1 MLVALVTGGA
11 VSSRLEC
18 GVSNVPAVI
27 SPDHRVELADLY
39 VVLQIAAKRAADE
52 LRRTDG
58 EPLEGLALE
67 RFLAMDAKILSIVS
81 HINEILEVLST
92 TR

>member
-1 MLVALVTGGA
+1 M
-11 VSSRLEC
+11 
-18 GVSNVPAVI
+18 SNLPAVI
-27 SPDHRVELADLY
+27 SPDHRSELADLY

-67 RFLAMDAKILSIVS
+67 RFLAMDAKVLAIVTR
-81 HINEILEVLST
+81 INEILEVLST
-92 TR
+92 IR

>member
-18 GVSNVPAVI
+18 GVTNVPAVI

-67 RFLAMDAKILSIVS
+67 RFLAMDAKVLSIVS
-81 HINEILEVLST
+81 HINEILEVLGT
-92 TR
+92 TG

>member
-1 MLVALVTGGA
+1 M
-11 VSSRLEC
+11 
-18 GVSNVPAVI
+18 SNLPAVI
-27 SPDHRVELADLY
+27 SPDHRAELADLY

-67 RFLAMDAKILSIVS
+67 RFLAIDAKILSIVS

>member
-1 MLVALVTGGA
+1 M
-11 VSSRLEC
+11 
-18 GVSNVPAVI
+18 SNLPAVI
-27 SPDHRVELADLY
+27 STDHRAELADLY

-67 RFLAMDAKILSIVS
+67 RFLAMDAKVLSIVS

>member
-1 MLVALVTGGA
+1 M
-11 VSSRLEC
+11 
-18 GVSNVPAVI
+18 SNLPAVI
-27 SPDHRVELADLY
+27 SPDHRAELADLY

-67 RFLAMDAKILSIVS
+67 RFLAMDAKVLSIVTR
-81 HINEILEVLST
+81 INEILEVLSA

>member
-1 MLVALVTGGA
+1 
-11 VSSRLEC
+11 
-18 GVSNVPAVI
+18 
-27 SPDHRVELADLY
+27 

>member
-1 MLVALVTGGA
+1 M
-11 VSSRLEC
+11 
-18 GVSNVPAVI
+18 SNLPAVI
-27 SPDHRVELADLY
+27 SPDHRAELADLY